1 MADGYRGVFGA
12 FPYAFRRSD
21 SWVFRSYVLVGGFAA
36 ALLAFGFALSL
47 IGVFGATAGLRG
59 GSLTLS
65 RSFVVVVGLFAV
77 APLVAPV
84 LLVARAHRRDER
96 DSPKYDPL
104 LALGGYLF
112 LLSLYLM
119 AIAAMPESFVLDGET
134 VTRPPPS
141 GLFEPVVAT
150 LYAIPSLAALLIP
163 LFPAAFIAFVHR
175 KFGR

>member
-1 MADGYRGVFGA
+1 MVDGYRGVFGA

-21 SWVFRSYVLVGGFAA
+21 SWLFRSYVVVGGLAA
-36 ALLAFGFALSL
+36 AIVALAFTLSL
-47 IGVFGATAGLRG
+47 IRVFGATAGLKG

-65 RSFVVVVGLFAV
+65 RSFVVVVGLLAV

-84 LLVARAHRRDER
+84 LLVARAHRREER
-96 DSPKYDPL
+96 KSTRYDPL
-104 LALGGYLF
+104 LALGGYCF

-141 GLFEPVVAT
+141 GLFAPLVGA
-150 LYAIPSLAALLIP
+150 LYSMPPISALILP
-163 LFPAAFIAFVHR
+163 LVPAAFIVYVHR
-175 KFGR
+175 RFG

>member
-1 MADGYRGVFGA
+1 MVDGYRGVFGA

-21 SWVFRSYVLVGGFAA
+21 SWLFRSYVVVGGLAA
-36 ALLAFGFALSL
+36 ALLALVFALSVVR
-47 IGVFGATAGLRG
+47 IFGATAGIRG

-96 DSPKYDPL
+96 DSPNYDPL
-104 LALGGYLF
+104 LAVGGYCF

-119 AIAAMPESFVLDGET
+119 AVAAMPESFVLDGET

-141 GLFEPVVAT
+141 GPFAPLVAV
-150 LYAIPSLAALLIP
+150 LYALPPPTSLLIP
-163 LFPAAFIAFVHR
+163 LVPAAFIAYVHR
-175 KFGR
+175 RLG

>member
-21 SWVFRSYVLVGGFAA
+21 SWLFRSYVVVGGLAA
-36 ALLAFGFALSL
+36 VLVALAFTLSL
-47 IGVFGATAGLRG
+47 IRVFGATAGLKG

-96 DSPKYDPL
+96 DSPWYDPL
-104 LALGGYLF
+104 LAIGGYCF
-112 LLSLYLM
+112 LLSLYLL
-119 AIAAMPESFVLDGET
+119 AVAAMPESFVLDGET

-141 GLFEPVVAT
+141 GLFAPVVAA
-150 LYAIPSLAALLIP
+150 LYAIPSRASLLIP
-163 LFPAAFIAFVHR
+163 LVPAAFIAVVHR
-175 KFGR
+175 RLG